1 MLSPEEITSPK
12 PATRRVVLNDEQ
24 ILCNEALLT
33 GQFDSISD
41 DEWVALCEKVA
52 AKAGKAAPAVTG
64 SED

>member
-1 MLSPEEITSPK
+1 MLSPEQIETSK
-12 PATRRVVLNDEQ
+12 ATRRISINDEQ
-24 ILCNEALLT
+24 ILCNEALAS

-52 AKAGKAAPAVTG
+52 AKAGKAAPVVTG